1 MFWNVDSILDIRGS
15 PRLGVCSSLHTLFY
29 LHTMSANHMLNFNY
43 ENPTRI
49 VFGKGQIAELPN
61 LIPKDKKILLC
72 YGGGSIK
79 RNGVYDQCMAA
90 LAGYEVTEFG
100 GIEANPD
107 YETLL
112 KAINILRENG
122 ADQYYV
128 LAVGGGSV
136 ADGCKLI
143 CAAAVY
149 DKSTDYYQD
158 LCIEGGAKC
167 ERALPLGVV
176 LTLPATGSESNGNA
190 VISYRAKHMKYIFFS
205 TLTYPKFAIM
215 DPETTMSLPDRQ
227 TINGVVDSFVHVCE
241 QYVTDCR
248 NADVQDRYSESLM
261 KVLVENGLKVKK
273 DPKDYDARAN
283 IMWAANQALNCWI
296 AQGVRQD
303 WATHM
308 VGHEITAYTGMD
320 HGATLAIVQPKVFHF
335 NFEHKFEKLAQLGER
350 VFGIVDADKR
360 KAAEMTIDRICKFY
374 YEEMGIASSINQ
386 YFGKE
391 YDKAWVEE
399 CYAKLNAA
407 NVHFGEDANID
418 AAVTRDILYKSF
430 YFCLLEIQPSV
441 SLE

>member
-158 LCIEGGAKC
+158 LCVEGGAKC

-215 DPETTMSLPDRQ
+215 VPRRRCRFPTDRRS
-227 TINGVVDSFVHVCE
+227 TEWWTRSC
-241 QYVTDCR
+241 TC
-248 NADVQDRYSESLM
+248 
-261 KVLVENGLKVKK
+261 
-273 DPKDYDARAN
+273 
-283 IMWAANQALNCWI
+283 
-296 AQGVRQD
+296 
-303 WATHM
+303 
-308 VGHEITAYTGMD
+308 
-320 HGATLAIVQPKVFHF
+320 
-335 NFEHKFEKLAQLGER
+335 
-350 VFGIVDADKR
+350 
-360 KAAEMTIDRICKFY
+360 
-374 YEEMGIASSINQ
+374 ASS
-386 YFGKE
+386 
-391 YDKAWVEE
+391 
-399 CYAKLNAA
+399 
-407 NVHFGEDANID
+407 
-418 AAVTRDILYKSF
+418 T
-430 YFCLLEIQPSV
+430 
-441 SLE
+441 